1 MATAVA
7 ISHGEST
14 LLANIKK
21 GSIKLKVYGSQRYY
35 LRTLPLHHSQ
45 VEMERHEDWSLFSLR
60 LRPTLDF

>member
-1 MATAVA
+1 M
-7 ISHGEST
+7 
-14 LLANIKK
+14 LANIKK